1 MIFNVDSRVDRI
13 EVRGNSE
20 SLVQLLLL
28 IRLILIDVPF
38 DHSIGIC
45 IRVKH
50 TIVILVQIHPVNGDI
65 KAISHGMTQI
75 DSCQEHI
82 ILYLGRIL

>member
-1 MIFNVDSRVDRI
+1 MIFKVDTRAYRI

-28 IRLILIDVPF
+28 TRLILIDVPF
-38 DHSIGIC
+38 DHSIGVRIS
-45 IRVKH
+45 VKH
-50 TIVILVQIHPVNGDI
+50 SVVILVQIHPVNGDI
-65 KAISHGMTQI
+65 KAISHGITQI
-75 DSCQEHI
+75 DSRQEDI